1 MKIFMGIVAA
11 ILILLLSFVNSF
23 HLQISEG

>member
-1 MKIFMGIVAA
+1 MRICMGIVAA

-23 HLQISEG
+23 HLQINEG

>member
-11 ILILLLSFVNSF
+11 ILILLISFVNTF
-23 HLQISEG
+23 HLQINGG